1 MAFNLAELKQIIKD
15 HVIEVLDHKNLNLDV
30 ESFMKKRIP
39 TAENIA
45 ISIWEELILYIP
57 KNFLYNIR
65 LYENQRNFVD
75 YRGG

>member
-1 MAFNLAELKQIIKD
+1 MKLTTKQLKQIIKD